1 MKKRNVVKQE
11 HHKRFFSPLNFI
23 LTALKNICWFESDD
37 LISHMLIKLI
47 QIYRLL
53 TVDEEKLQEVQDD

>member
-11 HHKRFFSPLNFI
+11 HHKHFFSPLNFI
-23 LTALKNICWFESDD
+23 LTVLTNISWFESDD

>member
-11 HHKRFFSPLNFI
+11 HHKHFFSPLNVI
-23 LTALKNICWFESDD
+23 LTVLTNICWFESDD

-47 QIYRLL
+47 
-53 TVDEEKLQEVQDD
+53 